1 MSTPSKANLVAVDA
15 EGNLVGSG
23 ASAASIQASTIAALQ
38 ATLKKLR
45 EDIDALKTNSLR
57 KGTMYTMKAHNDY
70 PGEYA
75 HSKKNIAENNF
86 DVFVS
91 DGFVLRAANSRKKD
105 GGYDDWGGTFSLN

>member
-15 EGNLVGSG
+15 DGNLAGSG
-23 ASAASIQASTIAALQ
+23 VSAASIQASTIAALQ

-45 EDIDALKTNSLR
+45 DDIDALKTNSLR
-57 KGTMYTMKAHNDY
+57 KGTMYTMRAHNDF
-70 PGEYA
+70 PGDYA
-75 HSKKNIAENNF
+75 RSKKNIAENNF

-91 DGFVLRAANSRKKD
+91 DGFVLRAAHSRKKE